1 MGGELSWQLPGP
13 RQGYPPGPGEE
24 VSLPHAGQQQASFC
38 KVGRLCRFPTLAWL
52 AGKGV
57 GWGVKFTAVGWDLR
71 GCLYREVQKPKDAIL
86 YLQTFPVLQEMCLGE
101 AGWKDSLII
110 K

>member
-1 MGGELSWQLPGP
+1 M
-13 RQGYPPGPGEE
+13 
-24 VSLPHAGQQQASFC
+24 
-38 KVGRLCRFPTLAWL
+38 
-52 AGKGV
+52 